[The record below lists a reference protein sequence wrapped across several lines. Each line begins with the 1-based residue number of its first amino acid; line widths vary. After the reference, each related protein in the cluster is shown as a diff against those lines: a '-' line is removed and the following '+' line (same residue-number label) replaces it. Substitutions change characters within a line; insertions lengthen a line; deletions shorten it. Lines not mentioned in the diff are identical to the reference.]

1 MQLAMRITLLALLG
15 PFASPAEELVCE
27 NDALRLVVNSRSA
40 AWRVVDKRAG
50 HTWRA
55 GSPRRMVAYALP
67 RCGTPVTIDGHLSD
81 WQWLGGAGTPVERV
95 TAGAPVAGKTSPR
108 FRAAWDESCIYFA
121 LEVDDP
127 KFIEPPSPEKF
138 WLGDSVELW
147 VGGDQFGVGTVGGKP
162 FVRCYNRPAATKGA
176 KAAITMSRGGWTCE
190 AALALVSLTATAARR
205 QPTALAVG
213 VNDAEVHGQRQ
224 LQRYYP
230 STWVQWDTS
239 TYVLARFVA
248 KPSQRAGLAEA
259 PAPVRCTA
267 ARRSADGR
275 AIVLDM
281 PGLVGRDSPAKV
293 TFTLAPSQPEV
304 LVEIDAASGAAMSTC
319 AFPGP
324 LAATTEHAAWVVP
337 SQEGLLYRVRGDR
350 YPIGSFRSMMC
361 MPWIGAADLKTG
373 LGYMIIA
380 ETPDDMHFD
389 KQVVRVDGE
398 KLPVGSPLWL
408 AQKGKFGQARRARYA
423 FFHKG
428 GYVAM
433 CKRYRQHA
441 QDAGIVRTLAEKAR
455 DVPNVRKLAGAVDVW
470 YSGRGSATVQIA
482 KLLRSLGVDRCLM
495 HISSVGYRPPKATVA
510 ALHELGYLV
519 GHYDIYTDLHE
530 SGHPWDKWDR
540 YAQYRFPEPV
550 IRKSDGSLQGGWYT
564 VYDQGKPYR
573 SYVVC
578 PIRGLEAMRQR
589 VPNDHAATGHSVW
602 FVDCATS
609 CGFYECYH
617 ADHPATRTQDR
628 EAKLGQF
635 RFLHD
640 RGLVCGSEGGRDWA
654 LRYASYFEGIMGT
667 ATWAAAP
674 KNMGRVTG
682 PLDVTE
688 KYMEF
693 DHGPSRRVPLWEL
706 VHHDAALVTWWWGD
720 GQLRVPE
727 NWWLKDLWQ
736 ILYGNMP
743 LWMMRQSGEKLFI
756 ENVEAF
762 RASYARVSPVTRAV
776 FGVEMLS
783 HEFLSDDCAL
793 QRTHWANGL
802 TVTVNFGEAPCAI
815 GDMPAM
821 PGRSYRLD
829 GDAAR
834 LPNLPLGKA
843 VVMPYAWKPKVSKGM
858 LNADFAAGTLGWSST
873 KGISLSVVQA
883 AHDGKHAAQFTGKN
897 ERDWTLGRN
906 AATFALQPGK
916 RYRFGAWTKLAEL
929 EPRDQPPWLALTV
942 NGEKGWITN
951 VHTPRY
957 DAERMGTW
965 QLLQAAFVCP
975 PGGDSGSFNIEKHSK
990 LPISITLLLSR
1001 PFFEEAGQAAQ
1012 GRGQEQ

>member
-1 MQLAMRITLLALLG
+1 MQLVDRIAALVLVW
-15 PFASPAEELVCE
+15 SSVLSAEELVCE
-27 NDALRLVVNSRSA
+27 NEALRLVVHSRSA
-40 AWRVVDKRAG
+40 AWRVVDKRAR
-50 HTWRA
+50 HTWRPA
-55 GSPRRMVAYALP
+55 SPAMMPTFALP
-67 RCGTPVTIDGHLSD
+67 RCPGPITIDGHLAD
-81 WQWLGGAGTPVERV
+81 WQWLDRAGTPVTHV
-95 TAGAPVAGKTSPR
+95 TAGARTGDDDCSAR
-108 FRAAWDESCIYFA
+108 FRAAWDGSCVYFA
-121 LEVDDP
+121 VEVKDDT
-127 KFIEPPSPEKF
+127 FVEPPSAHKF

-162 FVRCYNRPAATKGA
+162 FVVCYNRPAAAKGA
-176 KAAITMSRGGWTCE
+176 KAAVLRRGDDWICE
-190 AALALVSLTATAARR
+190 VALAVGSLTPTAARK
-205 QPTALAVG
+205 QPTPMAVG
-213 VNDAEVHGQRQ
+213 VNDADVPGQREAQ
-224 LQRYYP
+224 KYYP

-239 TYVLARFVA
+239 TYVLACFVA
-248 KPSQRAGLAEA
+248 HASQRAEA
-259 PAPVRCTA
+259 AKPAAPVRCTA
-267 ARRSADGR
+267 ARRAADKR
-275 AIVLDM
+275 SIVLDM
-281 PGLVGRDSPAKV
+281 PGLLGRNRPARA
-293 TFTLAPSQPEV
+293 TFTLAPGRPEV
-304 LVEIDAASGAAMSTC
+304 LVEIDAAPDAGMSTC
-319 AFPGP
+319 AFPEP
-324 LAATTEHAAWVVP
+324 LPATTADAAWVVP

-350 YPIGSFRSMMC
+350 YPVRGFRSMMS

-373 LGYMIIA
+373 MGYMIIA

-389 KQVVRVDGE
+389 KHVVRIAGE

-408 AQKGKFGQARRARYA
+408 AQKGKFGYARRARYV
-423 FFHKG
+423 FFDKG

-441 QDAGIVRTLAEKAR
+441 RSAGMVRTLAEKAR

-470 YSGRGSATVQIA
+470 YSGRGAVVETA
-482 KLLRSLGVDRCLM
+482 RLLKSLGVDRCLM
-495 HISSVGYRPPKATVA
+495 HISSVGYRPAKSTVA
-510 ALHELGYLV
+510 ALHDLGYLV

-530 SGHPWDKWDR
+530 SGHPWDKWER

-550 IRKSDGSLQGGWYT
+550 IRKSDGSLQRGWYT

-589 VPNDHAATGHSVW
+589 VPSDHEATGHSVW

-609 CGFYECYH
+609 CGLYECYH
-617 ADHPATRTQDR
+617 SDHPATRTQDR
-628 EAKLGQF
+628 EAKLDQF

-706 VHHDAALVTWWWGD
+706 VHHDASLVTWWWGD
-720 GQLRVPE
+720 GQLRVSE

-736 ILYGNMP
+736 ILYGTMP
-743 LWMMRQSGEKLFI
+743 LWMMRREGEQLFI
-756 ENVEAF
+756 ENTEAF
-762 RASYARVSPVTRAV
+762 RASYRRISPVTRAV

-783 HEFLSDDCAL
+783 HEFLSEDCAV

-802 TVTVNFGEAPCAI
+802 TVTVNFGEAPGAI

-834 LPNLPLGKA
+834 FPKLPLGKP
-843 VVMPYAWKPKVSKGM
+843 VVMPYDWKPKVSKGM
-858 LNADFAAGTLGWSST
+858 LNADFAAGTFGWSST
-873 KGISLSVVQA
+873 EGISLSVVQA
-883 AHDGKHAAQFTGKN
+883 AHDGKNAAQFTGKN
-897 ERDWTLGRN
+897 ERDWTLGRS

-916 RYRFGAWTKLAEL
+916 RYRFGGWVKLTAL
-929 EPRDQPPWLALTV
+929 EPNDQPPWLALTIT
-942 NGEKGWITN
+942 GAKGWITN
-951 VHTPRY
+951 IHTPRC
-957 DAERMGTW
+957 DPKRLGTW
-965 QLLQAAFVCP
+965 QLLERSFVCP
-975 PGGDSGSFNIEKHSK
+975 EGGEVGHFNIEKHSRARVT
-990 LPISITLLLSR
+990 ITLLLSE
-1001 PFFEEAGQAAQ
+1001 PFFEAE
-1012 GRGQEQ
+1012 